1 MEGRAQD
8 ADVSGGVAAAEDADN
23 LMKNPPLSTSMHTVL
38 ASIDSMS
45 CLVQERERE
54 RDGQTDADK
63 HALLACPNAH
73 ESTTLILH
81 RRTGKT
87 QQRQGGVR
95 RVCLVAALAL
105 AARVV
110 VMADRT
116 DGGRTAGN
124 TTSPAL
130 SLPLDTLGTAAA
142 VPMTFKE

>member
-1 MEGRAQD
+1 MLGAR
-8 ADVSGGVAAAEDADN
+8 
-23 LMKNPPLSTSMHTVL
+23 
-38 ASIDSMS
+38 
-45 CLVQERERE
+45 ERERE
-54 RDGQTDADK
+54 TDRRMQTNTR
-63 HALLACPNAH
+63 CSPVQMRN
-73 ESTTLILH
+73 ESTNLILH

-130 SLPLDTLGTAAA
+130 PLPLDPLGTAAA
-142 VPMTFKE
+142 VPMTCTE